1 MSTIE
6 VVNTCEGVVTF
17 PIPTVSPII
26 PPPPPCIKM
35 RQHPRNAVFLSTAQT
50 PFFRVLG
57 SRIEAVEW
65 WVRKINLV
73 NDAEMGKIICGK
85 QVGSTNQYLIKSVLV
100 QLGFLVIVFRVRRDL
115 FSCFILIVG

>member
-6 VVNTCEGVVTF
+6 VVNACEGVVTF

-26 PPPPPCIKM
+26 PPPCIKTH
-35 RQHPRNAVFLSTAQT
+35 QHPHNAVFLSTAQT

-100 QLGFLVIVFRVRRDL
+100 QLGFLLVVFRVRRDL
-115 FSCFILIVG
+115 FSCFILVVG